1 MSTNNDS
8 TTNNKR
14 QKYSSTASYN
24 VLILGASYGS
34 LLSTKLLLA
43 GHDVTLICR
52 EGTAN
57 VFNDHGSIVRM
68 PIKGRNDRIELKLS
82 PRARSPDQIIFA
94 KKSSND
100 VSKDNKHKDDDGDDD
115 DNNIYDLVVL
125 AMQEPQYSAPD
136 VRRLVQRVAIAK
148 IPVMAL
154 TNMPLPPFLARI
166 PGLEK
171 VMVGPSS
178 SREQDDDNLSTI
190 REKIRSCYTDPELW
204 DEFMK
209 KSEEDHDD
217 ENSSSFD
224 VGLFSQCSPDPQAY
238 RPTGESPNV
247 LDVRLPTN
255 FKAIRFTS
263 EQHTA
268 MLHQM
273 EHDIQGIRY
282 TDEENNNTIE
292 LPVKLRVHD
301 SVFVPTAKWAM
312 LLAGNYRCIE
322 TNETIISIREAITRD
337 IEMSRRVY
345 NYVVKLCVNLGGKS
359 EDFVPFDKYLKA
371 AESLKSPSSAARE
384 IASGAT
390 NIERVDKIVAL
401 IGTLQQ
407 EERRRQRK
415 EIRCQQQS
423 NSQKREEDKLKVV
436 VENDPTNN
444 DDDEDDY
451 EDKSLE
457 IIEDIVK
464 TVDDWLE
471 KNKTKKM

>member
-1 MSTNNDS
+1 MSTSNES

-14 QKYSSTASYN
+14 QKHSSNTSYN

-57 VFNDHGSIVRM
+57 VFNENGSIVRM
-68 PIKGRNDRIELKLS
+68 PIKGRNDRIELKSS
-82 PRARSPDQIIFA
+82 PRARSPDDITFA

-100 VSKDNKHKDDDGDDD
+100 ESKDSS
-115 DNNIYDLVVL
+115 NIYDLVVL

-154 TNMPLPPFLARI
+154 TNMPLLPFLARI

-171 VMVGPSS
+171 FMVGPSS
-178 SREQDDDNLSTI
+178 SREQDDDNVSTI

-209 KSEEDHDD
+209 NSGEDHDD
-217 ENSSSFD
+217 ENSSLFD
-224 VGLFSQCSPDPQAY
+224 VGLFTSCSPDPQAY
-238 RPTGESPNV
+238 RPTGESPNI

-255 FKAIRFTS
+255 FKAARFTS
-263 EQHTA
+263 EQHTT
-268 MLHQM
+268 MLREM

-282 TDEENNNTIE
+282 TDEENKNTIE
-292 LPVKLRVHD
+292 LPVKLRIHD
-301 SVFVPTAKWAM
+301 SIFVPTAKWAM

-322 TNETIISIREAITRD
+322 TNETIISIREAVTRD
-337 IEMSRRVY
+337 VEVSRRVY

-401 IGTLQQ
+401 IGTIQQ
-407 EERRRQRK
+407 QERRRQRK
-415 EIRCQQQS
+415 EMRCQQQS
-423 NSQKREEDKLKVV
+423 NSQKQEDDRSEVL
-436 VENDPTNN
+436 VENDPTN
-444 DDDEDDY
+444 DDDDDDDDDD

-457 IIEDIVK
+457 IIESIVR

-471 KNKTKKM
+471 KNRTKNVQKF

>member
-1 MSTNNDS
+1 MSTSNES
-8 TTNNKR
+8 TTNNRR
-14 QKYSSTASYN
+14 QKHNSNTSYN

-57 VFNDHGSIVRM
+57 VFNENRSIVRM
-68 PIKGRNDRIELKLS
+68 PIKGRNDRIELKSS
-82 PRARSPDQIIFA
+82 PRARSPDDITFA

-100 VSKDNKHKDDDGDDD
+100 GSKDSS
-115 DNNIYDLVVL
+115 NIYDLVVL

-154 TNMPLPPFLARI
+154 TNMPLLPFLARI
-166 PGLEK
+166 PGLERF
-171 VMVGPSS
+171 MVGPSS
-178 SREQDDDNLSTI
+178 SREQNDDNVSTI

-209 KSEEDHDD
+209 
-217 ENSSSFD
+217 NSGD
-224 VGLFSQCSPDPQAY
+224 IGLFTSCSPDPQAY

-255 FKAIRFTS
+255 FKAARFTS
-263 EQHTA
+263 EQHTT
-268 MLHQM
+268 MLREM
-273 EHDIQGIRY
+273 ERDIQGIRY
-282 TDEENNNTIE
+282 TDEGNKNTIE
-292 LPVKLRVHD
+292 LPVKLRIHD
-301 SVFVPTAKWAM
+301 SIFVPTAKWAM

-322 TNETIISIREAITRD
+322 TNEMIISIREAVTRD
-337 IEMSRRVY
+337 VEVSRRVY

-371 AESLKSPSSAARE
+371 AESLKSPSSVARE

-401 IGTLQQ
+401 IGTIQQ
-407 EERRRQRK
+407 RERRRQRQ
-415 EIRCQQQS
+415 R
-423 NSQKREEDKLKVV
+423 R
-436 VENDPTNN
+436 
-444 DDDEDDY
+444 
-451 EDKSLE
+451 
-457 IIEDIVK
+457 
-464 TVDDWLE
+464 
-471 KNKTKKM
+471 